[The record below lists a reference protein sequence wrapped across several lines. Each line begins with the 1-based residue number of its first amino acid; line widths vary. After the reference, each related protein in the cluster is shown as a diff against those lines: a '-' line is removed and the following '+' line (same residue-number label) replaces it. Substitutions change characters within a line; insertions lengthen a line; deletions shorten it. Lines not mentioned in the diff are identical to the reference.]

1 MAEALAEGGTKSAR
15 GGAGPSPGV
24 FEQLGA
30 VADAVL
36 YEGYLL
42 YPYRRSS
49 TKNRVRWQFGVLFPR
64 DWVEA
69 DGPVTPG
76 VSGSADSWYQQTECL
91 LRVRQPD
98 SARVRVRV
106 RYLQMQRKQVE
117 EAGRPVESL
126 RGDDGT
132 VHLTFDE
139 ALPRECEIE
148 APLDELLRGGRT
160 VPVSAAAGEDVEP
173 LPDVAGRVVRSREEI
188 RAESTVTAERLS
200 DGLCRIRVR
209 TRNTA
214 PAPAPRTPRDEALRR
229 ALIATHTL
237 IGGEG
242 VEFVSLI
249 DPPADLQA
257 LVRACRNEFTFPVLG
272 GEAGDTGPVL
282 LSAPIILPDHP
293 QVAPESPGDLHDA
306 AEIDEILTLRTM
318 LLTDEEKREAR
329 ATDPRAAAILDR
341 VDTMPQEVF
350 ERLHGAVRSLTPST
364 PTPRADGLS
373 GGVGSPDPVAST
385 AAHADGLSGAAG
397 SPEPVASTTASADG
411 LSGAAGSPE
420 PVASATAPADR
431 LPDAV
436 GSPAP
441 VNLASAPADRLPG
454 AAGSPDPV
462 THATASVD
470 LSPGAAGSPDP
481 VTSAAA
487 SADGLPGAAGSPE
500 PVASTTA
507 SADGLSGAAGSPEPV
522 ASATAPADRLPDAV
536 GSPAPVNLASA
547 PADRLPGAAGSPDPV
562 THATASVDLSP
573 GAAGSP
579 DPVTSAAA
587 SADRLSGAA
596 GSPDPVTSA
605 AAPADRLPGA
615 VGSPDPVTSATA
627 SADRPAWWQEGGD
640 DGLAPTTD
648 TVLVGG
654 VPLGGGSRVRL
665 RPRGR
670 GADAQDMFLA
680 GRTAE
685 VAAVFHDVDGSM
697 HLAVTLDDDPAAELN
712 NWYGRFHYFRP
723 DELEPLESAGSPDEP
738 SAPAP
743 AAAPAR
749 HTSDSETPAAE
760 AE

>member
-1 MAEALAEGGTKSAR
+1 MAEALAEGGTKSAATR

-69 DGPVTPG
+69 DGPVTAG

-160 VPVSAAAGEDVEP
+160 VTVSAAAGEDVEP
-173 LPDVAGRVVRSREEI
+173 LPDDTGRVVRSREEI
-188 RAESTVTAERLS
+188 RAETTVTAERLC
-200 DGLCRIRVR
+200 DDLCRIRVR
-209 TRNTA
+209 TTNTA
-214 PAPAPRTPRDEALRR
+214 PAPPPRTPRDEALRR

-237 IGGEG
+237 IGGDG

-249 DPPADLQA
+249 DPPADLEA

-364 PTPRADGLS
+364 PTAPADRLS
-373 GGVGSPDPVAST
+373 GV
-385 AAHADGLSGAAG
+385 AG
-397 SPEPVASTTASADG
+397 SPEPVTFSA
-411 LSGAAGSPE
+411 
-420 PVASATAPADR
+420 
-431 LPDAV
+431 
-436 GSPAP
+436 
-441 VNLASAPADRLPG
+441 APADRLPG
-454 AAGSPDPV
+454 AAGSPEPV
-462 THATASVD
+462 TF
-470 LSPGAAGSPDP
+470 AA
-481 VTSAAA
+481 
-487 SADGLPGAAGSPE
+487 
-500 PVASTTA
+500 
-507 SADGLSGAAGSPEPV
+507 
-522 ASATAPADRLPDAV
+522 
-536 GSPAPVNLASA
+536 
-547 PADRLPGAAGSPDPV
+547 
-562 THATASVDLSP
+562 
-573 GAAGSP
+573 
-579 DPVTSAAA
+579 
-587 SADRLSGAA
+587 
-596 GSPDPVTSA
+596 
-605 AAPADRLPGA
+605 
-615 VGSPDPVTSATA
+615 A
-627 SADRPAWWQEGGD
+627 SADRPAWWQEGAD
-640 DGLAPTTD
+640 DGLSPTTD
-648 TVLVGG
+648 TVLVDG

-685 VAAVFHDVDGSM
+685 VAAVFHDVDGSV

-723 DELEPLESAGSPDEP
+723 DELEPLEPAGSPDEP

-749 HTSDSETPAAE
+749 HTSESETPAAE

>member
-1 MAEALAEGGTKSAR
+1 MAEALAEGGTKSAATR

-106 RYLQMQRKQVE
+106 RYLQTQRKQVE
-117 EAGRPVESL
+117 QAGRPVESL
-126 RGDDGT
+126 RGGDGT

-160 VPVSAAAGEDVEP
+160 VAVSAAAGQDVEP
-173 LPDVAGRVVRSREEI
+173 LPDDAGRVVRSREDI
-188 RAESTVTAERLS
+188 RAETTVTAEPLS

-209 TRNTA
+209 TTNTA
-214 PAPAPRTPRDEALRR
+214 PAPPPRTPRDEALRR

-237 IGGEG
+237 IGGDG

-249 DPPADLQA
+249 DPPADLEA

-350 ERLHGAVRSLTPST
+350 ERLHGAVRSLTPAT
-364 PTPRADGLS
+364 PAAS
-373 GGVGSPDPVAST
+373 ADPVPT
-385 AAHADGLSGAAG
+385 WVT
-397 SPEPVASTTASADG
+397 PTASAD
-411 LSGAAGSPE
+411 PTR
-420 PVASATAPADR
+420 PPA
-431 LPDAV
+431 
-436 GSPAP
+436 
-441 VNLASAPADRLPG
+441 
-454 AAGSPDPV
+454 
-462 THATASVD
+462 
-470 LSPGAAGSPDP
+470 
-481 VTSAAA
+481 TSAA
-487 SADGLPGAAGSPE
+487 
-500 PVASTTA
+500 
-507 SADGLSGAAGSPEPV
+507 
-522 ASATAPADRLPDAV
+522 PAH
-536 GSPAPVNLASA
+536 PAPPWAT
-547 PADRLPGAAGSPDPV
+547 PA
-562 THATASVDLSP
+562 
-573 GAAGSP
+573 
-579 DPVTSAAA
+579 
-587 SADRLSGAA
+587 
-596 GSPDPVTSA
+596 
-605 AAPADRLPGA
+605 
-615 VGSPDPVTSATA
+615 A

-640 DGLAPTTD
+640 DGLSPTTD
-648 TVLVGG
+648 TVLVDG

-685 VAAVFHDVDGSM
+685 VAAVFHDVDGSV

-723 DELEPLESAGSPDEP
+723 DELEPLEPAGRPDEP

-749 HTSDSETPAAE
+749 HTTDSETPAAE

>member
-1 MAEALAEGGTKSAR
+1 MAEALAGGGTKSAAQK
-15 GGAGPSPGV
+15 GGAGPSPGL

-91 LRVRQPD
+91 LRVRRPD

-126 RGDDGT
+126 HGDDGT

-148 APLDELLRGGRT
+148 VPLGELLRGGRT
-160 VPVSAAAGEDVEP
+160 VTVGAAAGEDVEP
-173 LPDVAGRVVRSREEI
+173 LSGDAGRVVRSREEI
-188 RAESTVTAERLS
+188 RAETVVTAERLS

-209 TRNTA
+209 TTNIA
-214 PAPAPRTPRDEALRR
+214 PAPPPRTPRDEALRR

-237 IGGEG
+237 LGGDG

-249 DPPADLQA
+249 DPPADLETP
-257 LVRACRNEFTFPVLG
+257 VRACRNEFTFPVLG

-318 LLTDEEKREAR
+318 LLTDDEKREAR

-350 ERLHGAVRSLTPST
+350 ERLHGAVRSLTPSG
-364 PTPRADGLS
+364 P
-373 GGVGSPDPVAST
+373 
-385 AAHADGLSGAAG
+385 AAVS
-397 SPEPVASTTASADG
+397 
-411 LSGAAGSPE
+411 
-420 PVASATAPADR
+420 
-431 LPDAV
+431 
-436 GSPAP
+436 
-441 VNLASAPADRLPG
+441 
-454 AAGSPDPV
+454 
-462 THATASVD
+462 
-470 LSPGAAGSPDP
+470 
-481 VTSAAA
+481 
-487 SADGLPGAAGSPE
+487 
-500 PVASTTA
+500 
-507 SADGLSGAAGSPEPV
+507 
-522 ASATAPADRLPDAV
+522 
-536 GSPAPVNLASA
+536 
-547 PADRLPGAAGSPDPV
+547 
-562 THATASVDLSP
+562 
-573 GAAGSP
+573 
-579 DPVTSAAA
+579 
-587 SADRLSGAA
+587 
-596 GSPDPVTSA
+596 
-605 AAPADRLPGA
+605 ADRLPGA
-615 VGSPDPVTSATA
+615 VGSPAPSALAAASGDRLPHALRPPAPFAPFTPTA
-627 SADRPAWWQEGGD
+627 SADRPAWWQEGAD
-640 DGLAPTTD
+640 DGLSPTTD
-648 TVLVGG
+648 TVLVDG

-685 VAAVFHDVDGSM
+685 VAAVFHDVDGSV

-723 DELEPLESAGSPDEP
+723 DELEPLEPAGSPDEP

>member
-1 MAEALAEGGTKSAR
+1 MAEALAEGGRKSAATR
-15 GGAGPSPGV
+15 SGAGPSPGV

-49 TKNRVRWQFGVLFPR
+49 AKNRVRWQFGVLFPR

-91 LRVRQPD
+91 LRVRRLD

-139 ALPRECEIE
+139 AVPRECEIE

-160 VPVSAAAGEDVEP
+160 VAVSAAAGEDVEP
-173 LPDVAGRVVRSREEI
+173 LPDDAGRVVRSREEI
-188 RAESTVTAERLS
+188 RAETTVTAERLS
-200 DGLCRIRVR
+200 DGLCRIRV
-209 TRNTA
+209 TTTNTA

-237 IGGEG
+237 IGGDG

-249 DPPADLQA
+249 DPPADLGA

-293 QVAPESPGDLHDA
+293 RVAPESPGDLHDA

-350 ERLHGAVRSLTPST
+350 ERLHGAVRSLTPAA
-364 PTPRADGLS
+364 PTTRADRLP
-373 GGVGSPDPVAST
+373 GGVGSPDPVA
-385 AAHADGLSGAAG
+385 
-397 SPEPVASTTASADG
+397 
-411 LSGAAGSPE
+411 
-420 PVASATAPADR
+420 
-431 LPDAV
+431 
-436 GSPAP
+436 
-441 VNLASAPADRLPG
+441 
-454 AAGSPDPV
+454 
-462 THATASVD
+462 
-470 LSPGAAGSPDP
+470 
-481 VTSAAA
+481 
-487 SADGLPGAAGSPE
+487 
-500 PVASTTA
+500 
-507 SADGLSGAAGSPEPV
+507 
-522 ASATAPADRLPDAV
+522 
-536 GSPAPVNLASA
+536 
-547 PADRLPGAAGSPDPV
+547 
-562 THATASVDLSP
+562 
-573 GAAGSP
+573 
-579 DPVTSAAA
+579 
-587 SADRLSGAA
+587 
-596 GSPDPVTSA
+596 SA

-615 VGSPDPVTSATA
+615 VGSPGPVAPASAAVDRSPGGVDSPAPVAPASAPADRLPGAVGSPEPVSHAVASVDRSPGAAGSPSPVTSAAAPADPLRGAAGSPAPAAHAAAPADRLPGTLGFPDPATFATA
-627 SADRPAWWQEGGD
+627 SADRPAWWQEGAD
-640 DGLAPTTD
+640 DGLSPTTD
-648 TVLVGG
+648 TVLVDG

-685 VAAVFHDVDGSM
+685 VAAVFHDVDGSV

-723 DELEPLESAGSPDEP
+723 DELEPLEPAGSPDEP

-749 HTSDSETPAAE
+749 HTSDSETPTAE

>member
-1 MAEALAEGGTKSAR
+1 MAEALAGGGTKSAAQK
-15 GGAGPSPGV
+15 GGAGPSPGL

-91 LRVRQPD
+91 LRVRRPD

-126 RGDDGT
+126 HGDDGT

-148 APLDELLRGGRT
+148 VPLGELLRGGRT
-160 VPVSAAAGEDVEP
+160 VTVGAAAGEDVEP
-173 LPDVAGRVVRSREEI
+173 LSGDAGRVVRSREEI
-188 RAESTVTAERLS
+188 RAETAVTAERLS

-209 TRNTA
+209 TTNTA
-214 PAPAPRTPRDEALRR
+214 PAPPPRTPRDEALRR

-237 IGGEG
+237 LGGDG

-249 DPPADLQA
+249 DPPADLETP
-257 LVRACRNEFTFPVLG
+257 VRACRNEFTFPVLG

-318 LLTDEEKREAR
+318 LLTDDEKREAR

-350 ERLHGAVRSLTPST
+350 ERLHGAVRSLTPSG
-364 PTPRADGLS
+364 P
-373 GGVGSPDPVAST
+373 
-385 AAHADGLSGAAG
+385 AAG
-397 SPEPVASTTASADG
+397 S
-411 LSGAAGSPE
+411 
-420 PVASATAPADR
+420 
-431 LPDAV
+431 
-436 GSPAP
+436 
-441 VNLASAPADRLPG
+441 
-454 AAGSPDPV
+454 
-462 THATASVD
+462 
-470 LSPGAAGSPDP
+470 
-481 VTSAAA
+481 
-487 SADGLPGAAGSPE
+487 
-500 PVASTTA
+500 
-507 SADGLSGAAGSPEPV
+507 
-522 ASATAPADRLPDAV
+522 
-536 GSPAPVNLASA
+536 
-547 PADRLPGAAGSPDPV
+547 
-562 THATASVDLSP
+562 
-573 GAAGSP
+573 
-579 DPVTSAAA
+579 
-587 SADRLSGAA
+587 
-596 GSPDPVTSA
+596 
-605 AAPADRLPGA
+605 ADRLPGA
-615 VGSPDPVTSATA
+615 VGSPAPSGPAAVSADRLPGAVGSPAPSALAAASGDRLPHALRPPAPFAPFTPTA
-627 SADRPAWWQEGGD
+627 SADRPAWWQEGAD
-640 DGLAPTTD
+640 DGLSPTTD
-648 TVLVGG
+648 TVLVDG

-685 VAAVFHDVDGSM
+685 VAAVFHDVDGSV

-723 DELEPLESAGSPDEP
+723 DELEPLEPAGSPDEP

>member
-1 MAEALAEGGTKSAR
+1 MAEALADGGTKSAAQK
-15 GGAGPSPGV
+15 GGPGPSPGD

-91 LRVRQPD
+91 LRVGRPD

-126 RGDDGT
+126 HGDDGT

-139 ALPRECEIE
+139 ALPREYEIE
-148 APLDELLRGGRT
+148 APLGELLRGGRT
-160 VPVSAAAGEDVEP
+160 VAVGAEAGEDVEH
-173 LPDVAGRVVRSREEI
+173 LPDDAGRVVRSREEI
-188 RAESTVTAERLS
+188 RAETTVTAERLS

-209 TRNTA
+209 TTNTA
-214 PAPAPRTPRDEALRR
+214 PAPPPRTFRDEALRR

-237 IGGEG
+237 LGGDG

-249 DPPADLQA
+249 DPPADLA
-257 LVRACRNEFTFPVLG
+257 APVRACRNEFTFPVLG
-272 GEAGDTGPVL
+272 GESGDTGSVV

-350 ERLHGAVRSLTPST
+350 ERLHGAVRSLTP
-364 PTPRADGLS
+364 
-373 GGVGSPDPVAST
+373 
-385 AAHADGLSGAAG
+385 AA
-397 SPEPVASTTASADG
+397 PP
-411 LSGAAGSPE
+411 
-420 PVASATAPADR
+420 APAER
-431 LPDAV
+431 VPGAV
-436 GSPAP
+436 GSAAPAVP
-441 VNLASAPADRLPG
+441 AVVSADRLPG
-454 AAGSPDPV
+454 AAPFTPM
-462 THATASVD
+462 
-470 LSPGAAGSPDP
+470 
-481 VTSAAA
+481 
-487 SADGLPGAAGSPE
+487 
-500 PVASTTA
+500 
-507 SADGLSGAAGSPEPV
+507 
-522 ASATAPADRLPDAV
+522 
-536 GSPAPVNLASA
+536 
-547 PADRLPGAAGSPDPV
+547 
-562 THATASVDLSP
+562 
-573 GAAGSP
+573 
-579 DPVTSAAA
+579 
-587 SADRLSGAA
+587 
-596 GSPDPVTSA
+596 
-605 AAPADRLPGA
+605 
-615 VGSPDPVTSATA
+615 A
-627 SADRPAWWQEGGD
+627 SADRPAWWQEGAD
-640 DGLAPTTD
+640 DGLSPTTD
-648 TVLVGG
+648 TVLVDG
-654 VPLGGGSRVRL
+654 VRLGGGSRVRL
-665 RPRGR
+665 RPRRR

-685 VAAVFHDVDGSM
+685 VAAVFHDVDGSV

-723 DELEPLESAGSPDEP
+723 DELEPLEPAGSPDEP

>member
-1 MAEALAEGGTKSAR
+1 MAEAWAEGGTKSAAPR
-15 GGAGPSPGV
+15 GGTGPSPGV

-49 TKNRVRWQFGVLFPR
+49 AKNRVRWQFGVLFPR

-91 LRVRQPD
+91 LRVRQPG

-106 RYLQMQRKQVE
+106 RHLQMQRKQVQA
-117 EAGRPVESL
+117 AGHRPVESL
-126 RGDDGT
+126 RTGDGT
-132 VHLTFDE
+132 VHLSFDE
-139 ALPRECEIE
+139 ALPRECEVE
-148 APLDELLRGGRT
+148 VPLDELLQGGHT
-160 VPVSAAAGEDVEP
+160 FAVGAAAGEDVEA
-173 LPDVAGRVVRSREEI
+173 LPEGAGRVVRTREEL
-188 RAESTVTAERLS
+188 RAETTVTVDRLS
-200 DGLCRIRVR
+200 DDLCRIRVR
-209 TRNTA
+209 TTNTA
-214 PAPAPRTPRDEALRR
+214 PAPPPRTPRDEALRR

-237 IGGEG
+237 LGGDG
-242 VEFVSLI
+242 AEFVSLI
-249 DPPADLQA
+249 DPPAGLEA
-257 LVRACRNEFTFPVLG
+257 PVRACRNEFTFPVLG

-350 ERLHGAVRSLTPST
+350 ERLHGAVRSLTPA
-364 PTPRADGLS
+364 TPRTSADPARPPAPS
-373 GGVGSPDPVAST
+373 AGSADPVPT
-385 AAHADGLSGAAG
+385 WVT
-397 SPEPVASTTASADG
+397 P
-411 LSGAAGSPE
+411 
-420 PVASATAPADR
+420 TAPADR
-431 LPDAV
+431 ARPPAT
-436 GSPAP
+436 PAP
-441 VNLASAPADRLPG
+441 PWATPA
-454 AAGSPDPV
+454 
-462 THATASVD
+462 
-470 LSPGAAGSPDP
+470 
-481 VTSAAA
+481 
-487 SADGLPGAAGSPE
+487 
-500 PVASTTA
+500 
-507 SADGLSGAAGSPEPV
+507 
-522 ASATAPADRLPDAV
+522 
-536 GSPAPVNLASA
+536 
-547 PADRLPGAAGSPDPV
+547 
-562 THATASVDLSP
+562 
-573 GAAGSP
+573 
-579 DPVTSAAA
+579 
-587 SADRLSGAA
+587 
-596 GSPDPVTSA
+596 
-605 AAPADRLPGA
+605 
-615 VGSPDPVTSATA
+615 A
-627 SADRPAWWQEGGD
+627 SADRPAWWQEGAD
-640 DGLAPTTD
+640 DGLSPTTD
-648 TVLVGG
+648 TVLVDG
-654 VPLGGGSRVRL
+654 VPVGGGSRVRL

-685 VAAVFHDVDGSM
+685 VAAVFHDVDGSV

-723 DELEPLESAGSPDEP
+723 DELEPLGPAGSPDEP

>member
-1 MAEALAEGGTKSAR
+1 MAEAWAEGGTKSAAPR
-15 GGAGPSPGV
+15 GGTGPSPGV

-49 TKNRVRWQFGVLFPR
+49 AKNRVRWQFGVLFPR

-91 LRVRQPD
+91 LRVRQPG

-106 RYLQMQRKQVE
+106 RYLQMQRKQVQ
-117 EAGRPVESL
+117 EAGHRPVESL
-126 RGDDGT
+126 RTDDGT

-139 ALPRECEIE
+139 ALPRECEVE
-148 APLDELLRGGRT
+148 VPLDELLRGGHT
-160 VPVSAAAGEDVEP
+160 FAVGAGAGEDVET
-173 LPDVAGRVVRSREEI
+173 LPEGAGRVVRTREEI
-188 RAESTVTAERLS
+188 RAETTVTAERLS
-200 DGLCRIRVR
+200 DDLCRIRVR
-209 TRNTA
+209 TTNTA
-214 PAPAPRTPRDEALRR
+214 PAPPPRTTRDEALRR

-237 IGGEG
+237 LGGDG

-249 DPPADLQA
+249 DPPAGLEA
-257 LVRACRNEFTFPVLG
+257 TVRACRNEFTFPVLG
-272 GEAGDTGPVL
+272 GEAGDSGPVL

-350 ERLHGAVRSLTPST
+350 ERLHGAVRSLTPAT
-364 PTPRADGLS
+364 P
-373 GGVGSPDPVAST
+373 
-385 AAHADGLSGAAG
+385 
-397 SPEPVASTTASADG
+397 
-411 LSGAAGSPE
+411 
-420 PVASATAPADR
+420 TAPADR
-431 LPDAV
+431 LSD
-436 GSPAP
+436 AP
-441 VNLASAPADRLPG
+441 VT
-454 AAGSPDPV
+454 V
-462 THATASVD
+462 ATAC
-470 LSPGAAGSPDP
+470 
-481 VTSAAA
+481 
-487 SADGLPGAAGSPE
+487 
-500 PVASTTA
+500 
-507 SADGLSGAAGSPEPV
+507 
-522 ASATAPADRLPDAV
+522 
-536 GSPAPVNLASA
+536 
-547 PADRLPGAAGSPDPV
+547 
-562 THATASVDLSP
+562 
-573 GAAGSP
+573 
-579 DPVTSAAA
+579 
-587 SADRLSGAA
+587 
-596 GSPDPVTSA
+596 
-605 AAPADRLPGA
+605 ADRLPGA
-615 VGSPDPVTSATA
+615 VGSPAAATPTA
-627 SADRPAWWQEGGD
+627 PADRPAWWQEGAD
-640 DGLAPTTD
+640 DGLSPTSD
-648 TVLVGG
+648 TVFVDG

-685 VAAVFHDVDGSM
+685 VAAVFHDVDGSV

-723 DELEPLESAGSPDEP
+723 DELEPLGPAGSPDEP

-743 AAAPAR
+743 AAAQAR
-749 HTSDSETPAAE
+749 HTTDSETPAAE

>member
-1 MAEALAEGGTKSAR
+1 MAEALAEDGTKSAAPP
-15 GGAGPSPGV
+15 GGAGLAPGV
-24 FEQLGA
+24 FEQLSA

-49 TKNRVRWQFGVLFPR
+49 AKNRVRWQFGVLFPR

-69 DGPVTPG
+69 DGPVIPG
-76 VSGSADSWYQQTECL
+76 VSGSADSWYQRTECL

-98 SARVRVRV
+98 RARVRVRV

-117 EAGRPVESL
+117 DAGHGAVESL
-126 RGDDGT
+126 RTGDGT

-139 ALPRECEIE
+139 ALRRECEVE
-148 APLDELLRGGRT
+148 VPLGELLRDGHT
-160 VPVSAAAGEDVEP
+160 VAVGAAAGEDIEP
-173 LPDVAGRVVRSREEI
+173 LAEGAGRVVRSREEI
-188 RAESTVTAERLS
+188 RAETSVTAERLS
-200 DGLCRIRVR
+200 DGLCRIRVH
-209 TRNTA
+209 TTNTA
-214 PAPAPRTPRDEALRR
+214 PAPPPHSARDEALRR

-242 VEFVSLI
+242 AEFVSLI
-249 DPPADLQA
+249 DPPTDLRA
-257 LVRACRNEFTFPVLG
+257 PAGACRNEFTFPVLG
-272 GEAGDTGPVL
+272 GEAGDAGRVV

-350 ERLHGAVRSLTPST
+350 ERLHGAVRSLTPAA
-364 PTPRADGLS
+364 PT
-373 GGVGSPDPVAST
+373 T
-385 AAHADGLSGAAG
+385 
-397 SPEPVASTTASADG
+397 
-411 LSGAAGSPE
+411 
-420 PVASATAPADR
+420 PADR
-431 LPDAV
+431 PQGTA

-441 VNLASAPADRLPG
+441 VTPEAP
-454 AAGSPDPV
+454 
-462 THATASVD
+462 
-470 LSPGAAGSPDP
+470 
-481 VTSAAA
+481 
-487 SADGLPGAAGSPE
+487 
-500 PVASTTA
+500 
-507 SADGLSGAAGSPEPV
+507 
-522 ASATAPADRLPDAV
+522 
-536 GSPAPVNLASA
+536 
-547 PADRLPGAAGSPDPV
+547 
-562 THATASVDLSP
+562 
-573 GAAGSP
+573 
-579 DPVTSAAA
+579 
-587 SADRLSGAA
+587 
-596 GSPDPVTSA
+596 
-605 AAPADRLPGA
+605 
-615 VGSPDPVTSATA
+615 
-627 SADRPAWWQEGGD
+627 ADRPAWWQEGGD
-640 DGLAPTTD
+640 DGLSPTSD
-648 TVLVGG
+648 TVLVDG
-654 VPLGGGSRVRL
+654 VPLVGGSRVRL

-685 VAAVFHDVDGSM
+685 VAAVFHDVDGSV

-723 DELEPLESAGSPDEP
+723 DELEPLEPAGCPDEP

-749 HTSDSETPAAE
+749 HTTDSETPAAE